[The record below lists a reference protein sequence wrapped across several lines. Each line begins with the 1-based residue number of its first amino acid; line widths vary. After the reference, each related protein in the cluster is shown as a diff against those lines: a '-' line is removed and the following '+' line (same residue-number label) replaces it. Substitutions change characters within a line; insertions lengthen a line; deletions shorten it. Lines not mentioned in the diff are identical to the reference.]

1 MTANELWAKLY
12 MKAGDDRM
20 FEVSHDNKPLGIM
33 RNSSWNPYPNEY
45 GVDVD
50 KPPADGLDPGAGARM
65 APVDRG
71 SREAGRALRVRDVRL
86 LLDLVP
92 ELLVER
98 RALSRLFL
106 FLPGVRP

>member
-45 GVDVD
+45 GVDID
-50 KPPADGLDPGAGARM
+50 SPPADGSEFWSYIELRNF
-65 APVDRG
+65 G
-71 SREAGRALRVRDVRL
+71 SLEEGLFAQ
-86 LLDLVP
+86 
-92 ELLVER
+92 ELAILER
-98 RALSRLFL
+98 QRRRKAKKA
-106 FLPGVRP
+106 